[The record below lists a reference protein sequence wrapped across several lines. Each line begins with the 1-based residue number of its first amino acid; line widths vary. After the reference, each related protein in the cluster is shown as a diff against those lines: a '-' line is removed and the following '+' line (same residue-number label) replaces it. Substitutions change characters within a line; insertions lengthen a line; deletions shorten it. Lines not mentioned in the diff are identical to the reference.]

1 MQSETP
7 APQASTAAASEQ
19 EAATLNLPDFS
30 LPLGARPTA
39 LQSIVTDVAR
49 VLKSQTTRIA
59 GTVTDIDR
67 THYIVSGFGSNAR
80 LGDLVLLKDGENE
93 AEGEVIRLQP
103 DRATIKPYGPIE
115 FTRLGDRAWLSG
127 QIEVRPTLAWKGRT
141 VNALAQPIDGG
152 GELPQGDASY
162 TRDRAP
168 PPPLELEK
176 VSEPLTTGV
185 RAIDLF
191 TPLCSGQRIG
201 VFAGSG
207 VGKSS
212 LLAMLSQG
220 KNFDSVVLGLVGE
233 RGREVRHFLDDVFG
247 SHKDR
252 TTAVVASG
260 AESAM
265 LRRLAPYTAM
275 CIAEYLRDQG
285 ERVLLVLDSLTRFAH
300 ASREVGLAAGEP
312 PVSRGYPPS
321 VFSDLPRLLER
332 AGAGQN
338 GQGSITGIFSV
349 LIDGDDHNDPVADSI
364 RGILDGHIVLDREI
378 ADQGRYPAINMLS
391 SISRLAAHSWTDAQR
406 DLITKLKSLISRFED
421 SRDLRAVGAYQPGSD
436 LELDDAVRIVPK
448 VYEALKQRPGEPVA
462 DDAFAELAKRLAP
475 QQEN

>member
-1 MQSETP
+1 M
-7 APQASTAAASEQ
+7 
-19 EAATLNLPDFS
+19 
-30 LPLGARPTA
+30 
-39 LQSIVTDVAR
+39 
-49 VLKSQTTRIA
+49 
-59 GTVTDIDR
+59 
-67 THYIVSGFGSNAR
+67 
-80 LGDLVLLKDGENE
+80 KDGDNE
-93 AEGEVIRLQP
+93 AEGEVVRLQP

-127 QIEVRPTLAWKGRT
+127 QIEVRPAMSWKGRT
-141 VNALAQPIDGG
+141 VNALAQPIDGA
-152 GELPQGDASY
+152 GELERGNISY
-162 TRDRAP
+162 MRDRAP
-168 PPPLELEK
+168 PPPMELEK
-176 VSEPLTTGV
+176 VSSPLTTGV

-247 SHKDR
+247 GHKDR
-252 TTAVVASG
+252 TIAVVASG

-275 CIAEYLRDQG
+275 CIAEFLRDQG
-285 ERVLLVLDSLTRFAH
+285 EKVLLVIDSLTRFAH

-321 VFSDLPRLLER
+321 VFSDMPRLLER
-332 AGAGQN
+332 AGAGMN

-349 LIDGDDHNDPVADSI
+349 LIDGDDHNDPVADAI
-364 RGILDGHIVLDREI
+364 RGILDGHIVLEREI
-378 ADQGRYPAINMLS
+378 ADQGRYPAMNLLS
-391 SISRLAAHSWTDAQR
+391 SISRLAPHCWTDAQR
-406 DLITKLKSLISRFED
+406 DLVTKLKSLIARYED

-436 LELDDAVRIVPK
+436 QELDDAVRIVPR
-448 VYEALKQRPGEPVA
+448 VYEALKQRPGEPAV
-462 DDAFAELAKRLAP
+462 DDVFAELAARLAP
-475 QQEN
+475 KPEQ

>member
-1 MQSETP
+1 MTDSSDQTTGCE
-7 APQASTAAASEQ
+7 
-19 EAATLNLPDFS
+19 LPDFV
-30 LPLGARPTA
+30 LQTDGRPTVLHA
-39 LQSIVTDVAR
+39 IAKR
-49 VLKSQTTRIA
+49 VDHTLAGKMTRVG

-67 THYIVSGFGSNAR
+67 THYIVSGFGGNAR

-93 AEGEVIRLQP
+93 AEGEIVRLQP

-115 FTRLGDRAWLSG
+115 FTRLGDHAWLSG
-127 QIEVRPTLAWKGRT
+127 QIEVRPAMSWKGRT
-141 VNALAQPIDGG
+141 VNALAQPIDGA
-152 GELPQGDASY
+152 GELQRGTASY
-162 TRDRAP
+162 MRDRAP
-168 PPPLELEK
+168 PPPMELEK
-176 VSEPLTTGV
+176 VSNPITTGV

-191 TPLCSGQRIG
+191 TPLCSGQRVG

-247 SHKDR
+247 DHKDR
-252 TTAVVASG
+252 TIAVVSTG

-285 ERVLLVLDSLTRFAH
+285 EKVLLVIDSLTRFAH

-332 AGAGQN
+332 AGAGRN

-349 LIDGDDHNDPVADSI
+349 LIDGDDHNDPVADSV
-364 RGILDGHIVLDREI
+364 RGILDGHIVLEREI
-378 ADQGRYPAINMLS
+378 ADQGRYPAMNLLS
-391 SISRLAAHSWTDAQR
+391 SISRLAPHCWTDAQR
-406 DLITKLKSLISRFED
+406 DLVTRLKALIARYED
-421 SRDLRAVGAYQPGSD
+421 SRDLRAVGAYEPGSD
-436 LELDDAVRIVPK
+436 QELDDAVRIVPR
-448 VYEALKQRPGEPVA
+448 VYEALKQRPGEPPA
-462 DDAFAELAKRLAP
+462 DDVFAELAKRLAP
-475 QQEN
+475 KPE